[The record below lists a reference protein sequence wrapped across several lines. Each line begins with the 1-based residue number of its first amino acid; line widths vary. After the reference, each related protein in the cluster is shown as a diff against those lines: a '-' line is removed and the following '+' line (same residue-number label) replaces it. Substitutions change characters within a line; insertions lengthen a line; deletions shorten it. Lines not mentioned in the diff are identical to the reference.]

1 MAPSKKE
8 IQIVKMNPPQ
18 LREEEA
24 VVDSKVPKETTVPLA
39 VQPKNIRDT
48 AEISTPHSKKK
59 QVIYEVKDFL
69 IHPSLD
75 SVDIVNKTQLP
86 SNFTKY
92 TALI

>member
-18 LREEEA
+18 VEEEA
-24 VVDSKVPKETTVPLA
+24 AVDSKVPKETTVPLA

-59 QVIYEVKDFL
+59 QV
-69 IHPSLD
+69 
-75 SVDIVNKTQLP
+75 
-86 SNFTKY
+86 
-92 TALI
+92 

>member
-59 QVIYEVKDFL
+59 QVIIWSYSFL
-69 IHPSLD
+69 NSMENQI
-75 SVDIVNKTQLP
+75 DIFSISFEEIIV
-86 SNFTKY
+86 
-92 TALI
+92 

>member
-1 MAPSKKE
+1 MYDYDKINMPQKKE

-75 SVDIVNKTQLP
+75 IV
-86 SNFTKY
+86 S
-92 TALI
+92 I